1 MRLRVL
7 SDNHQVW
14 GWSNESDYITD
25 KSQWSHFQHIDGE
38 MFEVSVARLKLQIK
52 TRMMMTMVTMLI
64 CFLVSSVQAADLE
77 IRIPNDELS
86 QQDGYYRLD
95 YRSVTRL
102 ASSSVTAP

>member
-1 MRLRVL
+1 M
-7 SDNHQVW
+7 SDNNQVW
-14 GWSNESDYITD
+14 RWSNESDYITD

-38 MFEVSVARLKLQIK
+38 MLEVAVARLKLQIK
-52 TRMMMTMVTMLI
+52 TRMVTMVTMLI

-102 ASSSVTAP
+102 PSSTVTPP